1 MVLKLNNIL
10 KEIDSKYQHTVLKQ
24 SIPDW
29 IEPMLATLT
38 SKRFSDENW
47 IYECKLDGERCIA
60 FKKTGQ
66 VKLLSRN
73 RKDISDTYP
82 EIVDALEKQKTPD
95 FIIDG
100 EIVAFQGENT
110 SFTKLQERIGIKNR
124 EEALKS
130 KIKVYY
136 YIFDL
141 IYIENY
147 LIEKLPLILRKELLK
162 KHLTYQDPLRYTEH
176 IWKEGVKYYQEAC
189 RKGWEGVIAKRSDS
203 EYQHKRSTDWLKFK
217 CVNQQEFVI
226 LGYTPP
232 KGSRIG
238 LGAIL
243 VGYYDKNK
251 LMYAGKV
258 GTGFNQNILKKLVKE
273 LQSLKQETP
282 VITEKT
288 GEKNVT
294 WVKPQL
300 VVEVGFTEW
309 TKIGKLRHPRLIGIR
324 RDKNPST
331 VVKETP
337 EA

>member
-1 MVLKLNNIL
+1 MNTIL
-10 KEIDSKYQHTVLKQ
+10 DEVDQKYRNLLVKTSV
-24 SIPDW
+24 PDW
-29 IEPMLATLT
+29 VDPMLATLT

-47 IYECKLDGERCIA
+47 IYERKLDGERCLA
-60 FKKTGQ
+60 FKKNGH

-82 EIVDALEKQKTPD
+82 EIVEALEKQKTPD

-100 EIVAFQGENT
+100 EIVAFQGDNT
-110 SFTKLQERIGIKNR
+110 SFSKLQERIGIKNR

-147 LIEKLPLILRKELLK
+147 LIEKLPLTLRKELLR

-176 IWKEGVKYYQEAC
+176 IWKEGVKYYKEAC
-189 RKGWEGVIAKRSDS
+189 RKGWEGVIAKRADS

-217 CVNQQEFVI
+217 CVNEQEFVI
-226 LGYTPP
+226 IGYTPP

-243 VGYYDKNK
+243 VGYYDKDR
-251 LMYAGKV
+251 LIYAGKV
-258 GTGFNQNILKKLVKE
+258 GTGFNRTLLIQLTRQLE
-273 LQSLKQETP
+273 ALKQNTP
-282 VITEKT
+282 ATDDKT

-294 WVKPQL
+294 WVKPEI

-309 TKIGKLRHPRLIGIR
+309 TKTGKLRHPRLLGVR
-324 RDKNPST
+324 RDKDPRT
-331 VVKETP
+331 VVKEIP

>member
-1 MVLKLNNIL
+1 MTSIIEEV
-10 KEIDSKYQHTVLKQ
+10 EPKYRDLIIKT
-24 SIPDW
+24 SIPEW

-47 IYECKLDGERCIA
+47 IYERKLDGERCLA
-60 FKKTGQ
+60 FKINGR

-73 RKDISDTYP
+73 RKDISNTYP

-95 FIIDG
+95 LIIDG
-100 EIVAFQGENT
+100 EIVAFQGDNT
-110 SFTKLQERIGIKNR
+110 SFSKLQERIGIKNR

-147 LIEKLPLILRKELLK
+147 LIEKLPLIVRKELLK

-189 RKGWEGVIAKRSDS
+189 RKGWEGVIAKRAAS

-217 CVNQQEFVI
+217 CVNEQEFI
-226 LGYTPP
+226 IIGYTPP

-238 LGAIL
+238 LGSIL
-243 VGYYDKNK
+243 VGYYDKEK
-251 LMYAGKV
+251 IVYAGKV
-258 GTGFNQNILKKLVKE
+258 GTGFNRKLLTDLKRE
-273 LQSLKQETP
+273 LEAIKQETP
-282 VITEKT
+282 LTEDKI

-294 WVKPQL
+294 WVKPEI
-300 VVEVGFTEW
+300 VVQVGFTEW
-309 TKIGKLRHPRLIGIR
+309 TKIGKLRHPRLLGVR
-324 RDKNPST
+324 RDKDPRT

>member
-1 MVLKLNNIL
+1 MSFL
-10 KEIDSKYQHTVLKQ
+10 KEIEEKHRNLAVETSM
-24 SIPDW
+24 PDW

-47 IYECKLDGERCIA
+47 IYERKLDGERCLA
-60 FKKTGQ
+60 FKKKDE

-82 EIVDALEKQKTPD
+82 EIVEALKKQRTEN
-95 FIIDG
+95 FIVDG

-110 SFTKLQERIGIKNR
+110 SFTILQERIGIKNR

-147 LIEKLPLILRKELLK
+147 LIDKLPLILRKKLLK
-162 KHLTYQDPLRYTEH
+162 KYLDYQDPLRYTEH

-189 RKGWEGVIAKRSDS
+189 RKGWEGVIAKRMDS

-217 CVNQQEFVI
+217 CVNQQEFI
-226 LGYTPP
+226 IIGYTPP

-243 VGYYDKNK
+243 IGYYEDKQLK
-251 LMYAGKV
+251 YAGKV
-258 GTGFNQNILKKLVKE
+258 GTGFNRTILTQLVKE
-273 LQSLKQETP
+273 LNSLKEDKPQ
-282 VITEKT
+282 ITGEI

-294 WVKPQL
+294 WVKPEI

-309 TKIGKLRHPRLIGIR
+309 TKTGKLRHPRLVGLR
-324 RDKNPST
+324 RDKDPKT